1 MIDVAALRAANA
13 PLNAFVDW
21 DERAA
26 FGAGPL
32 AGLTVGVKANIA
44 VAGLPWTGG
53 LEAHRGRVA
62 ERDADVVAR
71 LRNAGTAILGTLNME
86 EAALGAATRNPF
98 YGWTHNPHALA
109 HTPGGSSGGSGAAV
123 AAGLCD
129 IALGTDTM
137 GSVRIP
143 AAYCGVYGFKPA
155 NDRVGQDG
163 LEVAE
168 ASLDCIG
175 PLARS
180 IDVLERA
187 AAVISDVGHG
197 TTGNVVTLADLGE
210 VACDPAVSAAYRRA
224 LDVLPPSGKIAILQP
239 LSRVRFA
246 GFVKTA
252 KALAAHLASYDATL
266 SPSLRKLLSYG
277 IARKAEDWAEDQAI
291 LADFA
296 ATLRPAL
303 ANGAILLLPT
313 APQVAFADSA
323 PAPANQADFTCLA
336 NIAGLAA
343 ISIPAGTDPAGL
355 PVAVQLVAEGG
366 REAGL
371 FAAARR
377 LDATLGAYRRPPLFF
392 EGARA

>member
-1 MIDVAALRAANA
+1 MIDFAALRVANA
-13 PLNAFVDW
+13 PLAAFVDW

-26 FGAGPL
+26 FGKGPL

-53 LEAHRGRVA
+53 LEAHRNRVA

-71 LRNAGTAILGTLNME
+71 LRRAGAAITGSLNME

-98 YGWTHNPHALA
+98 YGWTHNPHALD

-155 NDRVGQDG
+155 NQRVSQAG

-187 AAVISDVGHG
+187 ATVMSDLGDG
-197 TTGNVVTLADLGE
+197 ATGGIVTLAGLGG
-210 VACDPAVSAAYRRA
+210 VACDPGVSAAYRRA
-224 LDVLPPSGKIAILQP
+224 LDALRPSAEIALHRP

-252 KALAAHLASYDATL
+252 KALAAHLAPHDATL
-266 SPSLRKLLSYG
+266 SPGLRTLLDYG
-277 IARKAEDWAEDQAI
+277 VNRRAEDWTADQTI
-291 LADFA
+291 LDDVA
-296 ATLRPAL
+296 ATLSSAM
-303 ANGAILLLPT
+303 AGGAILLLPT
-313 APQVAFADSA
+313 APQAAFADDL
-323 PAPANQADFTCLA
+323 PAPPNQADFTCLA

-343 ISIPAGTDPAGL
+343 LSIPAGADTGGM

-377 LDATLGAYRRPPLFF
+377 LDAALAAYRRPPNFV
-392 EGARA
+392 EGTRV